1 MFGANRLFE
10 QSVCTKP
17 GKWTVVLKVSIM
29 PLFTIFIFG
38 FGIIVTMW
46 NYCDNVVLLWQCG
59 IIVTMWNYC
68 DNVELLWQCGIIV
81 TMWYYCDNVELLW
94 QCGIIVTMWYYCDNV
109 ELLWQCGII
118 VTMWYYCDN
127 VVFFFILFYS
137 FIRTLFKVLLI
148 IGLYRNLFYLGFSLN
163 SFHCILNKI
172 KHKYIGMILYGC
184 TL

>member
-10 QSVCTKP
+10 QSVCNKP
-17 GKWTVVLKVSIM
+17 GKWTVVLTVSIM
-29 PLFTIFIFG
+29 LLFTIFIFG
-38 FGIIVTMW
+38 FRIIVTMW
-46 NYCDNVVLLWQCG
+46 YYCDNVV
-59 IIVTMWNYC
+59 
-68 DNVELLWQCGIIV
+68 LLWQCGIIV

-94 QCGIIVTMWYYCDNV
+94 QCGIIVTMWNYCDNV

-137 FIRTLFKVLLI
+137 FIRTLFKILLI

-172 KHKYIGMILYGC
+172 KQIYDKIWLYN
-184 TL
+184 LIQ